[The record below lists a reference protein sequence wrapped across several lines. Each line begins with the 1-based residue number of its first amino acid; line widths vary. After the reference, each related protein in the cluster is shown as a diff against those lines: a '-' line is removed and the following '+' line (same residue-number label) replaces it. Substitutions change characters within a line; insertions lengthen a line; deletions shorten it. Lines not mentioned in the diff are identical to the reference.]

1 MTGSNPGQ
9 REAKAAANAK
19 LDCPACSHALR
30 LTFPLQERL
39 WSCPNCKIRF
49 TVAFDSAGH
58 MATHIK
64 LPNNEHSTF
73 RSWNEVLGVG
83 TGASIE
89 QIKAAYRLLM
99 NSLILTTLLT
109 LAGIV
114 PAGNDDSRGLGVAK

>member
-1 MTGSNPGQ
+1 
-9 REAKAAANAK
+9 
-19 LDCPACSHALR
+19 
-30 LTFPLQERL
+30 
-39 WSCPNCKIRF
+39 
-49 TVAFDSAGH
+49 